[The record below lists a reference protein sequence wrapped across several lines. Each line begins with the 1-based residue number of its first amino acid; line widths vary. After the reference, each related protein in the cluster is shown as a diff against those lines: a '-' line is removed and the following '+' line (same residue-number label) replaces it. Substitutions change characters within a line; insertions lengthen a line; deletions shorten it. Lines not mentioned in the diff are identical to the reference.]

1 MDNNNQP
8 DNPNSFPALGRAM
21 LWVDKPGNATKIIYA
36 LVVVC
41 ILLGLADF
49 AYHKHGHFEIEKFP
63 NFYGFYGFI
72 MFSALIIAAKTL
84 RYFIK
89 RPEDYYGDKAVDSE
103 TYPEDQLDK
112 VANDA

>member
-1 MDNNNQP
+1 MDSKKP
-8 DNPNSFPALGRAM
+8 DNPDTYPALGRM
-21 LWVDKPGNATKIIYA
+21 MMWVDKPGSATKIIYA

-49 AYHKHGHFEIEKFP
+49 TYHKHDHFEIERFP
-63 NFYGFYGFI
+63 NFYGFYGFV
-72 MFSALIIAAKTL
+72 MFTALILAAKLL
-84 RYFIK
+84 RRVIK

-112 VANDA
+112 VQNDA